1 MFEGIGSYATMGTMN
16 SFLQQKKLRI
26 AANYKVK
33 TGQRLSDAM
42 RAPSSRDLV
51 ESMMKNRR
59 KTEDEASKQRVALI
73 KQKLMSGKRISQTEL
88 EYLRDRDTSLYRK
101 AKKAEES
108 REELQARLRNC
119 KTKQE
124 ARMAVSQAMV
134 KAAAE
139 TGAELA
145 AAKGAAGGG
154 GGAASGALPAA
165 GGQAGPGMEGVSV
178 GAENAAVTEGAA
190 SEMPAASAAQETA
203 EMSSS
208 DMAAANGEGTD
219 VSGEAAQVP
228 GEKAAPGGAADG
240 ADRNSDAEGKNSAAD
255 AAESDNSP
263 DSILEKFIMIIR
275 ALEDEWMTFSNSEA
289 YKELPED
296 MREEAEERDEKKQ
309 KPKMRV
315 HEASPQLQRMLCAY
329 RAPKIYEREFALEDL
344 LQRQ

>member
-190 SEMPAASAAQETA
+190 SEMTAASAARETA
-203 EMSSS
+203 
-208 DMAAANGEGTD
+208 
-219 VSGEAAQVP
+219 
-228 GEKAAPGGAADG
+228 DG
-240 ADRNSDAEGKNSAAD
+240 F
-255 AAESDNSP
+255 
-263 DSILEKFIMIIR
+263 L
-275 ALEDEWMTFSNSEA
+275 
-289 YKELPED
+289 
-296 MREEAEERDEKKQ
+296 
-309 KPKMRV
+309 
-315 HEASPQLQRMLCAY
+315 
-329 RAPKIYEREFALEDL
+329 
-344 LQRQ
+344 